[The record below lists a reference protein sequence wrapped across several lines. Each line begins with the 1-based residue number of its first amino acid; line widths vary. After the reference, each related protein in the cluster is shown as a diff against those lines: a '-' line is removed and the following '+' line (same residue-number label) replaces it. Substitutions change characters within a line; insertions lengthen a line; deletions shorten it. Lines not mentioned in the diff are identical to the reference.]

1 MSEHIRNLVARCYNV
16 TGVDMGLEPNA
27 LDGQNPASANLGT
40 GASSSG
46 PVQGG
51 GNGAADGDGA
61 DQQTPADIIQQ
72 LVGRCYAPTPIS
84 NEPNPLDGLF
94 RNGPDSP
101 AGGGGDDD
109 DGDGPSGPGDDGVG
123 SPDGTLGNY
132 PQPTP
137 GRGDFDPP
145 PDTTPR
151 SPAEVIQGL
160 VGRCYPD
167 LPNLEFPTPEV
178 TDTFPDPSTI
188 EIGVD
193 PIICFLTDELGIEIP
208 GLECGGKPVLKVPDP
223 TIPEGPWISTPGDDC
238 AEILRR
244 KAKGQGDTLK
254 KVKKGKYLIRG
265 SKPKQY
271 LYCREKDGDDDT
283 NKKWEKCVRDTLKCT
298 FTPYI
303 GGGWQPR
310 KASCEGYYPRGWS
323 ANKTQVCVDN
333 CFPERV
339 AIYESVS
346 GSEYNYHPG
355 NPPSGYTLTNS
366 DPAWYLL
373 KEKIYGFDG
382 GKGINVE
389 IVWDNE
395 EFSFR
400 STNRSGVWNGNYTR
414 SVAGKNYWPAGG
426 VSANSGTDV
435 LGDEYTVTLRRKN
448 CEVDVSITPI
458 YFADGQQNDVDS
470 NWAITAWRG
479 ELPTAGT
486 TITHTFS
493 PSSGGKPAK
502 EDITFSVIVTGPTQT
517 DKTTGL
523 FKYKGNNPHDYFLT
537 TNPGAPD
544 TQGAGERSTMD
555 SAGMVFHSMLGFC
568 FQRKGDGI
576 SYLGDQERMWALHRF
591 YNPSTGD
598 HRYTIDAWFGVPER
612 ISRSRFGYRIPKSIS
627 VDLVVRL
634 DVEKG
639 SAGYD
644 NSFGYY
650 LASPDGP
657 QWGKIVVPSA
667 KSAQD
672 SLEGGNEYATIT
684 VPAAKLALYAG
695 GTMGF
700 FLLPDGKGRNSGLSQ
715 NQEVSFNSHSSGYG
729 PGFRGNGIDT
739 NENDYALFSDR
750 EWNPEDQKDF
760 TKWKG
765 ANRQMWEDLID
776 GDDDYDDLHL
786 WHQVEWSTFPGYIY
800 EGVQCWVYNQERP
813 TPINININLEQQC
826 EQRDFNTSF
835 ADVMMT
841 RQGCGSSSP
850 VVYGEYDPNI
860 DCSKC
865 SGSISH
871 SQGRN
876 QKITCKTPGKYRIKS
891 YGGTT
896 GGSSGEGIRWKMTFK
911 KNGVELISRR
921 WTGAHWP
928 AIGADIYDQEFTLE
942 RGDKLQFKL
951 DNIISGPP
959 TGQVTPYIGIF
970 NVDKGEFSF
979 NFGVTLNTLAGDDA
993 LADISALST
1002 LNSSGAGVM
1011 MGLDM
1016 QFYPMAGVGQS
1027 KGESKPR
1034 AGSNVAD
1041 AWHQDARDNK
1051 KSLGPKQATTEVIAN
1066 SATVN
1071 MHGLLQQNPS
1081 VVGGNNRNRHNP
1093 LLPDIA
1099 GGYIDTGYLEDD
1111 SASYRNAGNKGF
1123 GVQKFGADYREFL
1136 TSHLITR
1143 FETVGGTLPQAEE
1156 FKKYS
1161 PVLFAKRERPWY
1173 MVGDL
1178 ESIAASVYDGGNN
1191 FFSPNTFVHDYY
1203 LDNNAESDN
1212 ITDAATAIQLAKVR
1226 VAFTFYSTKGVPDD
1240 KDDPEGGNKYAP
1252 RWFCAISVMSVLQYG
1267 TGYSK
1272 GQEFDLQWPPER
1284 LRGNA
1289 RRENYSPAED
1299 ASVSPF
1305 FPDQVQDE
1313 HDLPKKLRA
1322 FYEESSVKRVAKESF
1337 YQESHN
1343 KNSPVWY
1350 TSSVLTKH
1358 RVNFK
1363 LIINQIA

>member
-27 LDGQNPASANLGT
+27 LDGQNPAGANLGT

-51 GNGAADGDGA
+51 DV
-61 DQQTPADIIQQ
+61 QQTPADIIQQ

-84 NEPNPLDGLF
+84 NEPNPLDKF
-94 RNGPDSP
+94 FTTTPDSP
-101 AGGGGDDD
+101 ASGVGDD
-109 DGDGPSGPGDDGVG
+109 
-123 SPDGTLGNY
+123 
-132 PQPTP
+132 
-137 GRGDFDPP
+137 
-145 PDTTPR
+145 DTTPR
-151 SPAEVIQGL
+151 TPAEVIQGL

-167 LPNLEFPTPEV
+167 LPKLEYPTPEV
-178 TDTFPDPSTI
+178 TAVVSDI
-188 EIGVD
+188 EYININVD
-193 PIICFLTDELGIEIP
+193 PIVCFVIDELGIEIP
-208 GLECGGKPVLKVPDP
+208 ELKCGTPITIYTGIP
-223 TIPEGPWISTPGDDC
+223 TIPEGPWINTDDEDC
-238 AEILRR
+238 EKILRL

-265 SKPKQY
+265 SNPKQY
-271 LYCREKDGDDDT
+271 LYCDEKGGPDDGG
-283 NKKWEKCVRDTLKCT
+283 KKWEKCVRDTLKCT

-323 ANKTQVCVDN
+323 ANKTQICVDN

-389 IVWDNE
+389 IVWDKE

-448 CEVDVSITPI
+448 CEVDVSITPV

-479 ELPTAGT
+479 ELPVAGT

-684 VPAAKLALYAG
+684 VPAAKLAQYAG

-700 FLLPDGKGRNSGLSQ
+700 FLLPNGKGQNSGLSQ
-715 NQEVSFNSHSSGYG
+715 DQEIDFNSHSSGYG
-729 PGFRGNGIDT
+729 PGFRGNGIGT

-800 EGVQCWVYNQERP
+800 EGVQCWVYNQDRP

-876 QKITCKTPGKYRIKS
+876 QKITCRTPGRYRIKS

-896 GGSSGEGIRWKMTFK
+896 GGSSGEGIRWRMTFK
-911 KNGVELISRR
+911 KNGVDLTNRR
-921 WTGAHWP
+921 WTGSHWP

-951 DNIISGPP
+951 DTIISGPP

-979 NFGVTLNTLAGDDA
+979 NFAVTLNTLAGDDA

-1011 MGLDM
+1011 TGLDM

-1041 AWHQDARDNK
+1041 AWHQNARDNM
-1051 KSLGPKQATTEVIAN
+1051 KSLGPKQATTEVLKN
-1066 SATVN
+1066 SAPVN

-1093 LLPDIA
+1093 LLPNIA

-1111 SASYRNAGNKGF
+1111 SASYRNEGNKGF
-1123 GVQKFGADYREFL
+1123 RVQKFGADYREFL

-1178 ESIAASVYDGGNN
+1178 ESIAASVYDGGND
-1191 FFSPNTFVHDYY
+1191 FFSPNTFMHDYY

-1240 KDDPEGGNKYAP
+1240 KDDPEGGNKYTP
-1252 RWFCAISVMSVLQYG
+1252 RWFCAISVVSVLQYG

-1322 FYEESSVKRVAKESF
+1322 FYEESSIKRVAKESF

-1363 LIINQIA
+1363 LIINQIL